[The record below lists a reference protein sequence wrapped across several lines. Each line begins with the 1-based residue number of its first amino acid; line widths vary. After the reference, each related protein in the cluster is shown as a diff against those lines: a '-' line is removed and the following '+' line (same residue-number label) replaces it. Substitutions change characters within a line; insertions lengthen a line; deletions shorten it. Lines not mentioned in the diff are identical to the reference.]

1 MRKEDAEAFAVR
13 NQKMKIIGHGKSPV
27 PDVF

>member
-1 MRKEDAEAFAVR
+1 MKKEDAEAFAVR
-13 NQKMKIIGHGKSPV
+13 NQKMKKIGHGKSPV